1 MFIFFIQD
9 PHDVTSNLFQKS
21 SFNETASGSLS
32 FSNSL
37 NQRISSSSVVNSD
50 FNNLTSSSLGAS
62 SNPLDLIKL
71 PSSSAPAPN
80 PFIQNQL
87 FGQHQLNQEPSFG
100 GLHNQAGTGALGQQV
115 PGQFITCP
123 QCYRQF
129 DSGPVFWCHFSMEH
143 SNLLSPFNSLNP
155 LNQLGSATSQATP
168 LTTQGGVPLGSSLN
182 PQINPLGLQGSDNSL
197 LAGMGGHLPGQLSE
211 PQGSDPNPNHNQT
224 QNYLNSGFGLP
235 QHI

>member
-1 MFIFFIQD
+1 M
-9 PHDVTSNLFQKS
+9 
-21 SFNETASGSLS
+21 
-32 FSNSL
+32 
-37 NQRISSSSVVNSD
+37 NSD

-71 PSSSAPAPN
+71 PSSSAPPN

-87 FGQHQLNQEPSFG
+87 FGQHQLNQEPSSFG
-100 GLHNQAGTGALGQQV
+100 GLGPNQAGSNALGQQV

-143 SNLLSPFNSLNP
+143 SNLLNPFNSLNP
-155 LNQLGSATSQATP
+155 LNQLGSAASTQANP
-168 LTTQGGVPLGSSLN
+168 LSPHGGAPLGSASLN
-182 PQINPLGLQGSDNSL
+182 GPLNPLGLGSQGATDNSL
-197 LAGMGGHLPGQLSE
+197 LAAGMGGHLPGQLSE
-211 PQGSDPNPNHNQT
+211 TSQGSDPNQT
-224 QNYLNSGFGLP
+224 QNYLNTGFGLP